1 MAALKLYLT
10 GRRDML
16 LKKLVAV
23 VSAVVVITV
32 PYVKVLAD
40 DTVITLDE
48 TAKKFVV
55 VDKNLEYG
63 DMLPGEERS
72 SVIKISNSSAENME
86 FYINGKVL
94 DNLADKGTGD
104 QTAVYGIKLYK
115 NADTE
120 PFYNE
125 LIGNSSKTQSDKSF
139 FDEDVRI
146 AQLSKGESCDI
157 KLVLYIDGRS
167 MDNSY
172 MNKQGQL
179 EITVNAEQPDVQN
192 TVSNNVITAV
202 KTGDSNNI
210 LLYIIVALAGIAGIA
225 GVVVMRQRNRQ

>member
-1 MAALKLYLT
+1 
-10 GRRDML
+10 ML

-23 VSAVVVITV
+23 VSAVVVIAV

-55 VDKNLEYG
+55 IDKNLEYR

-72 SVIKISNSSAENME
+72 SVIKIYNSSAENME

-179 EITVNAEQPDVQN
+179 EITVNAEQPDAYD

>member
-1 MAALKLYLT
+1 
-10 GRRDML
+10 ML

-23 VSAVVVITV
+23 VSAVVVIAV

-55 VDKNLEYG
+55 IDKDLEYR

-72 SVIKISNSSAENME
+72 SVIKISNSSAKNME

-94 DNLADKGTGD
+94 DNLADKGAGD
-104 QTAVYGIKLYK
+104 KTAVYGIKLYK

-125 LIGNSSKTQSDKSF
+125 LIGNSSKTQADKSF

-146 AQLSKGESCDI
+146 AELSKGESCDI

-179 EITVNAEQPDVQN
+179 EITINAEQPDVQD
-192 TVSNNVITAV
+192 TVSNNVITAI

-210 LLYIIVALAGIAGIA
+210 LLYIITALAGIAGIT

>member
-1 MAALKLYLT
+1 
-10 GRRDML
+10 ML

-23 VSAVVVITV
+23 VSAVVVIAV

-55 VDKNLEYG
+55 IDKNLEYR

-104 QTAVYGIKLYK
+104 QTEVYGIKLYK
-115 NADTE
+115 NTDTE

-179 EITVNAEQPDVQN
+179 EITVNAEQPDAYD

>member
-1 MAALKLYLT
+1 
-10 GRRDML
+10 ML

-23 VSAVVVITV
+23 VSAVVVIAV

-55 VDKNLEYG
+55 IDKNLEYR

-104 QTAVYGIKLYK
+104 QTAVYGIKIYK
-115 NADTE
+115 NTDTE

-146 AQLSKGESCDI
+146 AQLSNGESCDI

-179 EITVNAEQPDVQN
+179 EITVNAEQPDLQD

>member
-1 MAALKLYLT
+1 MAALKLYL
-10 GRRDML
+10 
-16 LKKLVAV
+16 
-23 VSAVVVITV
+23 VVIAV

-55 VDKNLEYG
+55 IDKNLEYR

-179 EITVNAEQPDVQN
+179 EITVNAEQPDAYD

>member
-1 MAALKLYLT
+1 
-10 GRRDML
+10 ML

-23 VSAVVVITV
+23 VSAVVVIAV

-55 VDKNLEYG
+55 IDKNLEYR

-115 NADTE
+115 NTDTE

-146 AQLSKGESCDI
+146 AQLSKCESCDI

-179 EITVNAEQPDVQN
+179 EITVNAEQPDAYD

>member
-1 MAALKLYLT
+1 
-10 GRRDML
+10 
-16 LKKLVAV
+16 
-23 VSAVVVITV
+23 
-32 PYVKVLAD
+32 
-40 DTVITLDE
+40 
-48 TAKKFVV
+48 
-55 VDKNLEYG
+55 
-63 DMLPGEERS
+63 
-72 SVIKISNSSAENME
+72 ME

-94 DNLADKGTGD
+94 DNLADKGTGY

-139 FDEDVRI
+139 FDEDFRI

-179 EITVNAEQPDVQN
+179 EITVNAEQPDLQD

>member
-1 MAALKLYLT
+1 
-10 GRRDML
+10 ML

-23 VSAVVVITV
+23 VSAVVVIAV

-179 EITVNAEQPDVQN
+179 EITVNAEQPDVYD

-202 KTGDSNNI
+202 KTGNSNNI

>member
-1 MAALKLYLT
+1 
-10 GRRDML
+10 ML

-23 VSAVVVITV
+23 VSAVVVIAV

-55 VDKNLEYG
+55 IDKNLEYR
-63 DMLPGEERS
+63 DMLPGGERS

-115 NADTE
+115 NTDTE

-179 EITVNAEQPDVQN
+179 EITVNAEQPDAYD

-225 GVVVMRQRNRQ
+225 GVVVMRQRNRR

>member
-1 MAALKLYLT
+1 
-10 GRRDML
+10 ML

-23 VSAVVVITV
+23 VSAVVVIAV

-55 VDKNLEYG
+55 IDKNLEYR

-104 QTAVYGIKLYK
+104 QTAVYGIKIYK
-115 NADTE
+115 NTDTE
-120 PFYNE
+120 PFYN
-125 LIGNSSKTQSDKSF
+125 
-139 FDEDVRI
+139 
-146 AQLSKGESCDI
+146 
-157 KLVLYIDGRS
+157 
-167 MDNSY
+167 
-172 MNKQGQL
+172 
-179 EITVNAEQPDVQN
+179 
-192 TVSNNVITAV
+192 
-202 KTGDSNNI
+202 
-210 LLYIIVALAGIAGIA
+210 
-225 GVVVMRQRNRQ
+225 

>member
-1 MAALKLYLT
+1 
-10 GRRDML
+10 ML

-94 DNLADKGTGD
+94 DNIADKGIGD

-179 EITVNAEQPDVQN
+179 EITVNAEQPDAYD

>member
-1 MAALKLYLT
+1 
-10 GRRDML
+10 ML

-23 VSAVVVITV
+23 VSAVVVIAV

-55 VDKNLEYG
+55 IDKNLEYR

-115 NADTE
+115 NTDTE

-179 EITVNAEQPDVQN
+179 EITVNAEQPDAYDI
-192 TVSNNVITAV
+192 VSNNVITAV

-225 GVVVMRQRNRQ
+225 GVVLMRQRNRQ

>member
-1 MAALKLYLT
+1 
-10 GRRDML
+10 ML

-23 VSAVVVITV
+23 VSAVVVIAV

>member
-1 MAALKLYLT
+1 
-10 GRRDML
+10 ML

-23 VSAVVVITV
+23 VSAVVVIAV

-40 DTVITLDE
+40 DTVITLYE

-55 VDKNLEYG
+55 IDKNLEYR

-115 NADTE
+115 NTDTE

-179 EITVNAEQPDVQN
+179 EITVNAEQPDAYD

>member
-1 MAALKLYLT
+1 
-10 GRRDML
+10 ML

-23 VSAVVVITV
+23 VSAVVVIAV

-55 VDKNLEYG
+55 IDKNLEYR

-104 QTAVYGIKLYK
+104 QTAVYGIKLDK
-115 NADTE
+115 NTDTE

-167 MDNSY
+167 VDNSY

-179 EITVNAEQPDVQN
+179 EITVNAEQPDAYD

>member
-1 MAALKLYLT
+1 
-10 GRRDML
+10 ML

-23 VSAVVVITV
+23 VSAVVVIAV

-55 VDKNLEYG
+55 IDKNLEYR

-104 QTAVYGIKLYK
+104 QTAVYGSKLYK
-115 NADTE
+115 NADTA

-179 EITVNAEQPDVQN
+179 EITVNAEQPDAYD

>member
-1 MAALKLYLT
+1 
-10 GRRDML
+10 ML

-23 VSAVVVITV
+23 VSAVVVIAV

-55 VDKNLEYG
+55 IDKNLEYR

-115 NADTE
+115 NTDTE

-179 EITVNAEQPDVQN
+179 EITVNAEQPDAYD
-192 TVSNNVITAV
+192 TVSNNMITAV

>member
-1 MAALKLYLT
+1 
-10 GRRDML
+10 ML

-23 VSAVVVITV
+23 VSAVVVIAV

-55 VDKNLEYG
+55 IDKNLEYR

-179 EITVNAEQPDVQN
+179 EIMVNAEQPDAYD

>member
-1 MAALKLYLT
+1 
-10 GRRDML
+10 ML

-23 VSAVVVITV
+23 VSAVVVIAV

-55 VDKNLEYG
+55 IDKNLEYR

-179 EITVNAEQPDVQN
+179 EITVNAEQPDAYD

-210 LLYIIVALAGIAGIA
+210 LLYIIVALSGIAGIA

>member
-1 MAALKLYLT
+1 
-10 GRRDML
+10 ML

-23 VSAVVVITV
+23 VAAVVVSAV

-94 DNLADKGTGD
+94 DNIADKGIGD

-179 EITVNAEQPDVQN
+179 EITVNAEQPDAYD

>member
-1 MAALKLYLT
+1 
-10 GRRDML
+10 ML

-23 VSAVVVITV
+23 VSAVVVIAV

-55 VDKNLEYG
+55 IDKNLEYR

-94 DNLADKGTGD
+94 DNIADKGIGD

-179 EITVNAEQPDVQN
+179 EITVNAEQPDAYD
-192 TVSNNVITAV
+192 TVSNNMITAV

>member
-1 MAALKLYLT
+1 
-10 GRRDML
+10 ML

-23 VSAVVVITV
+23 VSAVVVIAV

-48 TAKKFVV
+48 TAKKFIVI
-55 VDKNLEYG
+55 DKNLEYR

-86 FYINGKVL
+86 FYINEKVL

-179 EITVNAEQPDVQN
+179 EITVNAEQPDLQD

>member
-1 MAALKLYLT
+1 
-10 GRRDML
+10 ML

-23 VSAVVVITV
+23 VSAVVVIAV

-55 VDKNLEYG
+55 IDKNLEYR

-115 NADTE
+115 NTDTE

-157 KLVLYIDGRS
+157 KLVLYIDGRY

-179 EITVNAEQPDVQN
+179 EITVNAEQPDLQD

>member
-1 MAALKLYLT
+1 
-10 GRRDML
+10 ML

-23 VSAVVVITV
+23 VSAVVVIAV

-55 VDKNLEYG
+55 IDKNLEYR

-115 NADTE
+115 NTDTE

-179 EITVNAEQPDVQN
+179 EITVNAEQPDAYD
-192 TVSNNVITAV
+192 TVRNNVITAV

>member
-1 MAALKLYLT
+1 
-10 GRRDML
+10 ML

-23 VSAVVVITV
+23 VSAVVVIAV

-55 VDKNLEYG
+55 IDKNLEYR

-115 NADTE
+115 NTDTE

-179 EITVNAEQPDVQN
+179 EITVNAEQPDLQD
-192 TVSNNVITAV
+192 TVRNNVITAV

>member
-1 MAALKLYLT
+1 
-10 GRRDML
+10 ML

-94 DNLADKGTGD
+94 DNIADKGTGD

-115 NADTE
+115 NADTD

-179 EITVNAEQPDVQN
+179 EITVNAEQPDAYD

>member
-1 MAALKLYLT
+1 
-10 GRRDML
+10 ML

-23 VSAVVVITV
+23 VSAVVVIAV

-55 VDKNLEYG
+55 IDKNLEYR

-179 EITVNAEQPDVQN
+179 EITVNAEQLDLQD

-210 LLYIIVALAGIAGIA
+210 LLYIIVSLAGIAGIA

>member
-1 MAALKLYLT
+1 
-10 GRRDML
+10 ML

-23 VSAVVVITV
+23 VSAVVVIAV

-55 VDKNLEYG
+55 IDKNLEYR

-179 EITVNAEQPDVQN
+179 EITVNAEQPDLQD

-202 KTGDSNNI
+202 KTCHHKHPQQISHLKCWHNDHRIKEKSG
-210 LLYIIVALAGIAGIA
+210 IIVD
-225 GVVVMRQRNRQ
+225 VCPEV

>member
-1 MAALKLYLT
+1 
-10 GRRDML
+10 ML

-23 VSAVVVITV
+23 VSAVVVIAV

-55 VDKNLEYG
+55 IDKNLEYR

-104 QTAVYGIKLYK
+104 QTAVYGIKLYI
-115 NADTE
+115 NTDTE

-157 KLVLYIDGRS
+157 KLVLYIDGHS

-179 EITVNAEQPDVQN
+179 EITVNAEQPDAYD

>member
-1 MAALKLYLT
+1 
-10 GRRDML
+10 ML

-23 VSAVVVITV
+23 VSAVVVIAV

-48 TAKKFVV
+48 TAKKFIVI
-55 VDKNLEYG
+55 DKNLEYR

-115 NADTE
+115 NTDTE

-125 LIGNSSKTQSDKSF
+125 LIGNSSKTQSDKLF

-179 EITVNAEQPDVQN
+179 EITVNAEQPDAYD

>member
-1 MAALKLYLT
+1 
-10 GRRDML
+10 ML

-23 VSAVVVITV
+23 VSAVVVIAV

-40 DTVITLDE
+40 DTVITLVE

-55 VDKNLEYG
+55 IDKNLEYR

-179 EITVNAEQPDVQN
+179 EITVNAEQPDLQD

>member
-1 MAALKLYLT
+1 
-10 GRRDML
+10 ML

-23 VSAVVVITV
+23 VSAVVVIAV

-55 VDKNLEYG
+55 IDKNLEYR

-179 EITVNAEQPDVQN
+179 EITVNAEQPDLQD

-210 LLYIIVALAGIAGIA
+210 LLYIIVVLAGIAGIA

>member
-1 MAALKLYLT
+1 
-10 GRRDML
+10 ML

-23 VSAVVVITV
+23 VSAVVVIAV

-55 VDKNLEYG
+55 IDKNLEYR

-146 AQLSKGESCDI
+146 AQLSKGENCDI

-179 EITVNAEQPDVQN
+179 EITVNAEQPDVQD
-192 TVSNNVITAV
+192 TVSHNVITAV

-225 GVVVMRQRNRQ
+225 GVVVMRQRNRH

>member
-1 MAALKLYLT
+1 
-10 GRRDML
+10 ML
-16 LKKLVAV
+16 LKKLVVV
-23 VSAVVVITV
+23 VSAVVVIAV

-55 VDKNLEYG
+55 IDKNLEYR

-179 EITVNAEQPDVQN
+179 EITVNAEQPDAYD

>member
-1 MAALKLYLT
+1 
-10 GRRDML
+10 ML

-23 VSAVVVITV
+23 VSAVVVIAV

-55 VDKNLEYG
+55 IDKNLEYR

-139 FDEDVRI
+139 IDEDVRI

-179 EITVNAEQPDVQN
+179 EITVNAEQPDAYD

>member
-1 MAALKLYLT
+1 
-10 GRRDML
+10 ML

-23 VSAVVVITV
+23 VSAVVVIAV

-55 VDKNLEYG
+55 IDKNLEYR
-63 DMLPGEERS
+63 DMFPGEERS

-179 EITVNAEQPDVQN
+179 EITVNAEQPDAYD